1 MPALHQTARPL
12 TTFLA
17 TDATSSSFASLADQF
32 DDPLLNGITIATSKD
47 GIAVPMWIL
56 LFPIGVGADNDAFDM
71 RLVGWNRIL
80 PSPAGLVGRYHWS
93 PVVIGQF
100 SCTMCAF
107 VGKAGGVIDNT
118 YRYCD
123 TITITSG
130 FQGKTT
136 DTDSGGA
143 ASRGQDWI
151 VSPVNDLKAY
161 IKAPIDGFERLSLYF
176 DQTTNTPSMNAL
188 YRFLEF

>member
-47 GIAVPMWIL
+47 GIAVPMWIM
-56 LFPIGVGADNDAFDM
+56 LFPIGVGSDNDAFDM

-80 PSPAGLVGRYHWS
+80 PSPAALTGRYQWS
-93 PVVIGQF
+93 PVVLGLF
-100 SCTMCAF
+100 SCTLSAF
-107 VGKAGGVIDNT
+107 VGKAGGAIDNT
-118 YRYCD
+118 YRYAD
-123 TITITSG
+123 TITVSV
-130 FQGKTT
+130 QGKTT
-136 DTDSGGA
+136 DDITTSGTIA
-143 ASRGQDWI
+143 RGQDWI
-151 VSPVNDLKAY
+151 VSPTNDLKAY